1 MRCAVHF
8 AIARITFSITN
19 RHGIMKRM
27 LLYYGGIGAAIM
39 IGVNL
44 LVLLIMGIPDAEDFA
59 VGEIIGYTTI
69 VAALAIAI
77 YLGVKEYRDKMSG
90 GGISFGK
97 AWLVGIVITELP
109 AVAFAAYNL
118 LYVKVI
124 DPDFMQ
130 KYMDYQTELARAS
143 MTAEEFQAFEA
154 TMGAQS
160 PLLTN
165 IAFQSLVMYVTVLL
179 IGIGLSLLLAI
190 FLRRKAQAAE
200 EVVT

>member
-1 MRCAVHF
+1 
-8 AIARITFSITN
+8 
-19 RHGIMKRM
+19 MKRM

-97 AWLVGIVITELP
+97 AWLVGIAVTELP

-124 DPDFMQ
+124 DPDFTQ

>member
-19 RHGIMKRM
+19 RYGIMKRM

-44 LVLLIMGIPDAEDFA
+44 LVLLVTGIPDAEDFA
-59 VGEIIGYTTI
+59 MGEIVGYTTI
-69 VAALAIAI
+69 VAALAIPI

-97 AWLVGIVITELP
+97 AWLVGIVVTELP

-124 DPDFMQ
+124 DPDFTQ

-165 IAFQSLVMYVTVLL
+165 IAFQTVVMYVTVLL

-190 FLRRKAQAAE
+190 FLRRKAQAA
-200 EVVT
+200 VQS

>member
-19 RHGIMKRM
+19 RYGIMKRM

-44 LVLLIMGIPDAEDFA
+44 LVLLVTGIPDAEDFA
-59 VGEIIGYTTI
+59 MGEIVGYTTI
-69 VAALAIAI
+69 VAALAIPI
-77 YLGVKEYRDKMSG
+77 YLGVREYRDKMSG

-97 AWLVGIVITELP
+97 AWLVGIVVTELP

-124 DPDFMQ
+124 DPDFTQ
-130 KYMDYQTELARAS
+130 KYMDYQTELARTS

-165 IAFQSLVMYVTVLL
+165 IAFQTLVMYVTVLL

-190 FLRRKAQAAE
+190 FLRRKAQAA
-200 EVVT
+200 VQS

>member
-19 RHGIMKRM
+19 RYGIMKRM
-27 LLYYGGIGAAIM
+27 LLYYGEIGAAIM

-44 LVLLIMGIPDAEDFA
+44 LVLLVTGIPDAEDFA
-59 VGEIIGYTTI
+59 MGEIVGYTTI
-69 VAALAIAI
+69 VAALAIPI
-77 YLGVKEYRDKMSG
+77 YLGVREYRDKMSG

-97 AWLVGIVITELP
+97 AWLVGIVVTQLP

-124 DPDFMQ
+124 DPDFTQ

-165 IAFQSLVMYVTVLL
+165 IAFQTLVMYVTVLL

-190 FLRRKAQAAE
+190 FLRRKAQAA
-200 EVVT
+200 VQS